1 MMANTPVPNLF
12 FVDACSDCGYREVE
26 LPEPLPFV
34 GDDFDWLV
42 RDYDGFRL
50 SMLEEMA
57 ARFPERR
64 RWTPADMEVV
74 LVESLSV
81 VLDQLSDMLDRV
93 HSEAFL
99 ETARRPESVRRLL
112 NMLGF
117 DAVSLASEMVN
128 IPDPTG
134 TLGEDTEQKRQRLV
148 KFQRSFNLYLAEYPT
163 EVNTL
168 TLAQQD
174 ELAIFIDNPLVVSD
188 SQLDAVQQFL
198 DSAPEFVKRSRN
210 AALER
215 YWQLHPR
222 EMNLARAAG
231 PRAIHTQ
238 KRMVTE
244 ADYAARM
251 QDHPLVLRANTYSQ
265 WTGSWNS
272 LFVAAVLTKNIQL
285 DSALHQSNV
294 GTAQTLKILQDDI
307 DHFNHQR
314 ELDEINWI
322 DTPTPRAIL
331 RPFLDAYRMAGQEVF
346 LQDAERV
353 GINISLSVRVAGN
366 FFQSEVRRV
375 IQQALG
381 QNLGGFFAPG
391 KLRFGED
398 LHSSD
403 IIETVMSLDGVEAV
417 CLNRFKRVGR
427 RYPDQ
432 ADSGLIRL
440 DGLEIA
446 MCSNDPLS
454 AELGVLRIVLH
465 GGSRG

>member
-1 MMANTPVPNLF
+1 MANTPVPNLF
-12 FVDACSDCGYREVE
+12 FIDACSDCGYREVE
-26 LPEPLPFV
+26 LPEPLPAV

-74 LVESLSV
+74 LVECLSV

-99 ETARRPESVRRLL
+99 ESARRPESVRRLL
-112 NMLGF
+112 NMIGF
-117 DAVSLASEMVN
+117 DAVSLAGDMVA

-134 TLGEDTEQKRQRLV
+134 TLGEDIEQKRQRLE
-148 KFQRSFNLYLAEYPT
+148 KFQRGLNLYLADYPS
-163 EVNTL
+163 EVNSL

-174 ELAIFIDNPLVVSD
+174 QLAIFIDNPSVASD
-188 SQLDAVQQFL
+188 SQLDSVQQFL
-198 DSAPEFVKRSRN
+198 DRAPEFVRRCRN
-210 AALER
+210 TALER

-222 EMNLARAAG
+222 EMNLARAEG

-244 ADYAARM
+244 ADYAVRM
-251 QDHPLVLRANTYSQ
+251 EDHPLVLRAHTYGQ

-272 LFVAAVLTKNIQL
+272 LFVASVLTNNIQL
-285 DSALHQSNV
+285 DSELTEAEV
-294 GTAQTLKILQDDI
+294 GTAQTLKILQDEI
-307 DHFNHQR
+307 DRFNHQR
-314 ELDEINWI
+314 ELDEINWT

-353 GINISLSVRVAGN
+353 GINISLSVRVESN

-375 IQQALG
+375 IQQSLG
-381 QNLGGFFAPG
+381 QKLGGFFAPG

-403 IIETVMSLDGVEAV
+403 IIEVVMSLDGVEAV

-446 MCSNDPLS
+446 VCNSDPLS
-454 AELGVLRIVLH
+454 PEFGVLRIVLH

>member
-1 MMANTPVPNLF
+1 MANTPVPNLLF
-12 FVDACSDCGYREVE
+12 TDACSDCGYRAVE
-26 LPEPLPFV
+26 LPEPLPV
-34 GDDFDWLV
+34 IGDDFDWLV

-112 NMLGF
+112 SMIGF
-117 DAVSLASEMVN
+117 DAVNLASDLVN

-134 TLGEDTEQKRQRLV
+134 TLGESIEQRRQRLA
-148 KFQRSFNLYLAEYPT
+148 KFQRGFNLYLADYPN
-163 EVNTL
+163 EL
-168 TLAQQD
+168 SSLSLAQQD
-174 ELAIFIDNPLVVSD
+174 ELTGFINDPSVATSN
-188 SQLDAVQQFL
+188 QLDAAQLFL
-198 DSAPEFVKRSRN
+198 DTAPVFVKRSRN
-210 AALER
+210 NSLER

-222 EMNLARAAG
+222 EMNLARVAG

-251 QDHPLVLRANTYSQ
+251 QDHPLVLRAHTYGM

-272 LFVAAVLTKNIQL
+272 LFVAAVLTNNTQL
-285 DSALHQSNV
+285 DVPLSAVLV
-294 GTAQTLKILQDDI
+294 GGTETLKIIQDSI
-307 DHFNHQR
+307 DQFNHER
-314 ELDEINWI
+314 ELDEIDWA
-322 DTPTPRAIL
+322 DTPTPRGIL
-331 RPFLDAYRMAGQEVF
+331 RPFVDAYRMAGQEVF
-346 LQDAERV
+346 LQDAELV

-366 FFQSEVRRV
+366 YFQSEIRRV
-375 IQQALG
+375 IQDVLG
-381 QNLGGFFAPG
+381 KGLGGFFAPG
-391 KLRFGED
+391 KLMFGED

-403 IIETVMSLDGVEAV
+403 IIEVVMSLDGVQAV
-417 CLNRFKRVGR
+417 CLNRFKRVGK

-432 ADSGLIRL
+432 ADAGLIQL

-446 MCSNDPLS
+446 VCNSDPQ
-454 AELGVLRIVLH
+454 APELGVLRIVLH
-465 GGSRG
+465 GGRKG

>member
-1 MMANTPVPNLF
+1 MANTPVPNLF
-12 FVDACSDCGYREVE
+12 FIDACSDCGYREVE
-26 LPEPLPFV
+26 LPEPLPAV

-74 LVESLSV
+74 LVECLSV

-112 NMLGF
+112 NMIGF
-117 DAVSLASEMVN
+117 DAVSLAGDMVA

-134 TLGEDTEQKRQRLV
+134 TLGEDIEQKRQRLE
-148 KFQRSFNLYLAEYPT
+148 KFQRGLNLYLADYPS
-163 EVNTL
+163 EVNSL

-174 ELAIFIDNPLVVSD
+174 QLAIFIDNPSVASD
-188 SQLDAVQQFL
+188 SQLDSVQQFL
-198 DSAPEFVKRSRN
+198 DRAPEFVRRCRN
-210 AALER
+210 TALER

-222 EMNLARAAG
+222 EMNLARAEG

-244 ADYAARM
+244 ADYAVRM
-251 QDHPLVLRANTYSQ
+251 EDHPLVLRAHTYGQ

-272 LFVAAVLTKNIQL
+272 LFVASVLTNNIQL
-285 DSALHQSNV
+285 DSELTEAEV
-294 GTAQTLKILQDDI
+294 GTAQTLKILQDEI
-307 DHFNHQR
+307 DRFNHQR
-314 ELDEINWI
+314 ELDEINWT
-322 DTPTPRAIL
+322 DTPPPRAIL

-353 GINISLSVRVAGN
+353 GINISLSVRVESN

-375 IQQALG
+375 IQQSLG
-381 QNLGGFFAPG
+381 QKLGGFFAPG

-403 IIETVMSLDGVEAV
+403 IIEVVMSLDGVEAV

-446 MCSNDPLS
+446 VCNSDPLS
-454 AELGVLRIVLH
+454 PEFGVLRIVLH